1 MDVGYSTFFRMINL
15 GVVVLD
21 PNDKELA
28 DIMDIAKDFK
38 VSEMTAEQYRAII
51 YFFQATLELAED
63 EDNESDIRYKSIG
76 TCTAICF
83 LMGKEY
89 IPADLE
95 LRYEKTNHM
104 LQRQLRYN

>member
-1 MDVGYSTFFRMINL
+1 MG
-15 GVVVLD
+15 
-21 PNDKELA
+21 PNDKELY

-63 EDNESDIRYKSIG
+63 EENESDIRYKSIE
-76 TCTAICF
+76 TCAAICF

-89 IPADLE
+89 IPADLG
-95 LRYEKTNHM
+95 LRYEKTQHV
-104 LQRQLRYN
+104 LQKQLRYH